1 MSASTGYSKISERK
15 EASANRRQMARK
27 IREARDKI
35 SEKQT
40 KQEFEYDLLQMF
52 ARNELKT
59 LVPGFALII
68 ISALTCMIWAPYTQ
82 VLIWIS
88 ALVITKLLAISL
100 CYKFTTLKREKT
112 DTLNWKTR
120 LAAAEFLY
128 GTTLAYISFLN
139 IDSTIYL
146 AHFFIVGCVITS
158 VSIRM
163 MAAAPVKP
171 IAYAGTIPITAG
183 LVIYSIT
190 ISEPIYWA
198 IAVIAVILHAVFA
211 GLVKNLHSNII
222 AMLTYR
228 AEKDYLIAEIE
239 EAKAFSDEA
248 RRQAEEANIA
258 KSRFL
263 ATMSHELRTPLNAIL
278 GFSEVMKDELFGEH
292 QNPTYKDYSRDIHDS
307 GQHLLNLINEILDLS
322 RIEAGRYDLHEESFR
337 LSDVAV
343 DCCRL
348 LRIKADKKSLQII
361 ENYSD
366 QKTKVW
372 ADERAIR
379 QIILNL
385 LSNAVKFT
393 PSGGMI
399 ILTISLSEGGRLI
412 LHVKDNGP
420 GIPKDE
426 VPIILSNFGQGSLA
440 HETAEGGSGLGLP
453 IVKALV
459 EMHEGEF
466 ELQSELRKGTDVFVY
481 IPSSRVTQILP
492 QLPVNDSAS
501 SQDANNLLPFISP
514 ETDNKPEAHPL
525 ENNVTKKIPAKR
537 F

>member
-1 MSASTGYSKISERK
+1 MSVSPSYSKISERK
-15 EASANRRQMARK
+15 EASASRRQMARK
-27 IREARDKI
+27 LREARDKI
-35 SEKQT
+35 SENQT

-52 ARNELKT
+52 VRNELKT
-59 LVPGFALII
+59 IAPGFALII
-68 ISALTCMIWAPYTQ
+68 FSALACLIWAPYLQ
-82 VLIWIS
+82 VTLWIS
-88 ALVITKLLAISL
+88 ALVITKLLTSVL
-100 CYKFTTLKREKT
+100 CYKFSTLTREKA
-112 DTLNWKTR
+112 DINSWKSK
-120 LAAAEFLY
+120 LAAAEFCY
-128 GTTLAYISFLN
+128 GTTWAYISFLN
-139 IDSTIYL
+139 IDSSNFL

-163 MAAAPVKP
+163 MAAAPVKS
-171 IAYAGTIPITAG
+171 IAYAGTVPITAG
-183 LVIYSIT
+183 LVIYST
-190 ISEPIYWA
+190 TTTETVYWA
-198 IAVIAVILHAVFA
+198 IAVIAVILHAIFA

-292 QNPTYKDYSRDIHDS
+292 QNATYKEYSRDIHDS

-337 LSDVAV
+337 LSDLAV

-348 LRIKADKKSLQII
+348 LRIKADKKNVQII
-361 ENYSD
+361 ENYND

-393 PSGGMI
+393 PAGGMI
-399 ILTISLSEGGRLI
+399 IITISLSENHGLT

-426 VPIILSNFGQGSLA
+426 IPTILSNFGQGSLA

-459 EMHEGEF
+459 EMHEGQF

-481 IPSSRVTQILP
+481 LPSSRVTQILP
-492 QLPVNDSAS
+492 QLPVNG
-501 SQDANNLLPFISP
+501 SQDTEDTNLLPFLPP
-514 ETDNKPEAHPL
+514 ELNKETSTPAASGHP
-525 ENNVTKKIPAKR
+525 VKKVPAKR
-537 F
+537 Y

>member
-1 MSASTGYSKISERK
+1 MSDLSGYSRISERK
-15 EASANRRQMARK
+15 EASANRRQMARR

-35 SEKQT
+35 SESQT

-52 ARNELKT
+52 VRNELKT
-59 LVPGFALII
+59 IVPAFALITTG
-68 ISALTCMIWAPYTQ
+68 ALTCLIWAPYMQ
-82 VLIWIS
+82 VILWIS
-88 ALVITKLLAISL
+88 TLVAAKLLELFLCLRFNSL
-100 CYKFTTLKREKT
+100 NRDKV
-112 DTLNWKTR
+112 DTNSWRTK
-120 LAAAEFLY
+120 LAAAEFFY
-128 GTTLAYISFLN
+128 GTTWAYISFLN
-139 IDSTIYL
+139 IDNSNYL
-146 AHFFIVGCVITS
+146 AHFFIVGCIITG

-163 MAAAPVKP
+163 MAAAPVKTLS
-171 IAYAGTIPITAG
+171 YASTIPMTGG
-183 LVIYSIT
+183 LVIFSAQT
-190 ISEPIYWA
+190 NEPIYWA
-198 IAVIAVILHAVFA
+198 IAATSVILHVIFS
-211 GLVKNLHSNII
+211 GLAKNLRSNIME
-222 AMLTYR
+222 MLTYR
-228 AEKDYLIAEIE
+228 AEKDFLIAEIE
-239 EAKAFSDEA
+239 EAKSFSDEA

-278 GFSEVMKDELFGEH
+278 GFSEVMKDELFGTH
-292 QNPTYKDYSRDIHDS
+292 QNSTYKEYSKDIHES

-322 RIEAGRYDLHEESFR
+322 RIEAGRYELHEESFR
-337 LSDVAV
+337 LSDAAV

-348 LRIKADKKSLQII
+348 LRIKADKKNIQII

-399 ILTISLSEGGRLI
+399 ILTISTIENGQLS
-412 LHVKDNGP
+412 LHIKDNGP

-426 VPIILSNFGQGSLA
+426 IPTILSNFGQGSLA

-459 EMHEGEF
+459 DMHEGHF
-466 ELQSELRKGTDVFVY
+466 ELKSELRKGTDVFVNL
-481 IPSSRVTQILP
+481 PSSRVTQILP
-492 QLPVNDSAS
+492 QLPVS
-501 SQDANNLLPFISP
+501 SSVDGEGTNLLTFVSP
-514 ETDNKPEAHPL
+514 EPNLKPQGQSAAES
-525 ENNVTKKIPAKR
+525 VIKKVPAKR
-537 F
+537 L